1 MAELKE
7 DVTLLSWSE
16 GRTKVN
22 PKSLNDFDSRGDYYK
37 PAKGVTFYT
46 GKAQVRENNS
56 GSSFGVF
63 PCYSDSKR
71 TKFVGYLSFRKLQ
84 GLRFDGIKL
93 SKAKKRY
100 AAFEVMNKFII
111 DGTVRLG
118 ADNIAAKFSDSK
130 FTCTEVI
137 PQEIPAYVQDAE
149 PDEENMVDDV
159 YYLLDKK

>member
-7 DVTLLSWSE
+7 DSTLLSWSE
-16 GRTKVN
+16 GRATVN

-37 PAKGVTFYT
+37 PINNESFYT
-46 GKAQVRENNS
+46 GEAQVRKNNS

-84 GLRFDGIKL
+84 GLRYDGIKV

-100 AAFEVMNKFII
+100 ASFEVMNRFII
-111 DGTVRLG
+111 DGTVRFG
-118 ADNIAAKFSDSK
+118 ADSIAEKFSKSK
-130 FTCTEVI
+130 FTCTNVI
-137 PQEIPAYVQDAE
+137 PQEIPAYVENAE
-149 PDEENMVDDV
+149 PTEENMVEDV